1 MIKRLQTRWADRGG
15 FKAAGTLIGAA
26 TGDAITDSQAEAVRA
41 IPKLCRMRKA
51 HDILATNDT
60 ALEQQILAIAPAERK
75 ADIHQHRQHD
85 HLPRGVELAEQ
96 LAGSR
101 RRSIRRPY
109 PLQITLTC
117 ICPGE
122 PTKNEGRHAD
132 EPQS

>member
-1 MIKRLQTRWADRGG
+1 
-15 FKAAGTLIGAA
+15 
-26 TGDAITDSQAEAVRA
+26 
-41 IPKLCRMRKA
+41 MRQA
-51 HDILATNDT
+51 HDIRAIDET
-60 ALEQQILAIAPAERK
+60 ALEQQILAIAQAERK
-75 ADIHQHRQHD
+75 ADIHQHRQQD
-85 HLPRGVELAEQ
+85 HLRRRVELAEQ